1 MRLSR
6 HGIRFDR
13 IFCWPPDA
21 MRGSFVDHSAR
32 RASDH
37 LPVLADVAIG

>member
-1 MRLSR
+1 LRL
-6 HGIRFDR
+6 DR

-21 MRGSFVDHSAR
+21 MRGSFVDRSAR
-32 RASDH
+32 HASDH